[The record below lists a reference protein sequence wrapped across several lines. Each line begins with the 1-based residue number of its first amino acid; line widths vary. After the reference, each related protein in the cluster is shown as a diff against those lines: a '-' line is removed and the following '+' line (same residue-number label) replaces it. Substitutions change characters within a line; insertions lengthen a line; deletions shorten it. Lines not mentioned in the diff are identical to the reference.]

1 MAAFHFR
8 AAAAL
13 DLRRR
18 EETTAAAAL
27 SRAEA
32 RFHEAEAERDR
43 ADAERAAAQADL
55 VTIARRGIDPGV
67 LEWHRNWIVRLTAA
81 VDALARDVDAQSRAV
96 KQAEQHWRD
105 ARRRR
110 LTLERMRER
119 AWRRYQQEQ
128 QRQEL
133 KVIDELARLRFVM
146 ADAWRDDT

>member
-67 LEWHRNWIVRLTAA
+67 LEWHRNWIVRLAA
-81 VDALARDVDAQSRAV
+81 NAGRRRREVDDRARDVRTATTAWHMS
-96 KQAEQHWRD
+96 
-105 ARRRR
+105 RRRR
-110 LTLERMRER
+110 LALERLRDR
-119 AWRRYQQEQ
+119 AWRRYAEAE
-128 QRQEL
+128 RREENRAM
-133 KVIDELARLRFVM
+133 DELARIRFVM
-146 ADAWRDDT
+146 TEPERE